1 MQFNLNLEN
10 INYIKIVY
18 KDKEDNTRYIKASIK
33 RMNEREIFASAKFE
47 DELNIHAPQDVSASF
62 VCENGLYRTTT
73 QLKYVEYTEPYI
85 FLILQT
91 PQGLEYQ
98 QNREYFRV
106 RIEENIILRFAET
119 VIPCKT
125 YDISANGVR
134 VVIDKDLQ
142 IPDIVDL
149 DILFNSK
156 NIKTKAQYIR
166 TDNEDKIWKA
176 SFTFINLAESDVDF
190 IAKKCIQLQLSNR
203 RNSI

>member
-18 KDKEDNTRYIKASIK
+18 KDREDNTHCIKASIK
-33 RMNEREIFASAKFE
+33 RMSEREIFASAKFE
-47 DELNIHAPQDVSASF
+47 ENFNIPIPQDVVVSF

-73 QLKYVEYTEPYI
+73 QLKYIEYAEPYI
-85 FLILQT
+85 FLTLKT

-106 RIEENIILRFAET
+106 RMEENVILSFNGTA
-119 VIPCKT
+119 IPCKT

-134 VVIDKDLQ
+134 LIIDKDLQ
-142 IPDIVDL
+142 IPEIVHL
-149 DILFNSK
+149 DILFAQKSL
-156 NIKTKAQYIR
+156 KTRAQYIR

-176 SFTFINLAESDVDF
+176 SFTFINIAENDIDF
-190 IAKKCIQLQLSNR
+190 LAKKCIQFQLSNR
-203 RNSI
+203 RNAI